1 MAATIPCN
9 KSPYLTK
16 WMAQTDPPKE
26 SRTYERMNAR
36 VQLLSSNKV
45 TQYFKEWT
53 TNSK

>member
-1 MAATIPCN
+1 MAAAIPCN
-9 KSPYLTK
+9 KSPYLKK
-16 WMAQTDPPKE
+16 WMAQTDLPKE
-26 SRTYERMNAR
+26 SSTYERMNAR